1 MKKLDDI
8 LLKWLAEYTRQGLKG
23 LKRLKN
29 LEDSGAGE
37 QIQGPNA
44 GCVFVLHKYKESYLF
59 VHVRTYPLQNYSDD
73 VFNLFDVYLIIF
85 RAPQFRIHA
94 SSQV

>member
-23 LKRLKN
+23 LKN

-59 VHVRTYPLQNYSDD
+59 VHVCTNPLQNYSDD
-73 VFNLFDVYLIIF
+73 VSIC
-85 RAPQFRIHA
+85 
-94 SSQV
+94 